1 MERIL
6 RDSKASEIIPC
17 SFEQPL
23 LLFPVRHHSPVC
35 SFQLVRTIKE
45 YKPDI
50 ILIEGPE
57 NANEL
62 IPSLTHEDT
71 QLPAALYYFYKD
83 TKKLI
88 NDEGGDYKCYYPFL
102 NSSPEYNAVNEAKKL
117 GIPAKFIDL
126 PYCEILISTLSGKGL
141 RQNAERHSYADDSGL
156 IRSQFY
162 KKLCE
167 KTGLRSFEEF
177 WEKYFEIQ
185 GLRLSPQDFIRQM
198 HTYCILSRQDV
209 PDAELDADGTNVR
222 ENHMAMRISEAM
234 EQFGKVLAV
243 TGGFHSIGLH
253 TLLQNKNFKAPKLH
267 TIPDTL
273 QGSYPMA
280 YSYEAADALHGYAS
294 GMSYPFFYDSVSKKL
309 SENDSPENV
318 YNDLTLDLL
327 VKTSKASAKKDIAV
341 STADVSSA
349 LTLMQGLAALRNS
362 PECGMFELIDGIT
375 STFIKGEKT
384 VSSAMPLDILK
395 TIATGEA
402 VGKIGDKQHIPPLI
416 TDFEKNCDK
425 LGIKHTSVVP
435 KTLDVPLF
443 TTQKGMEQSRFL
455 HRMAFLGTDFA
466 KRKKGPD
473 LRNNKDRSRVREEWS
488 YRRTPNVDAA
498 LIDHM
503 TDGFT
508 IEEACSSFAAKKMKT
523 ERRCDNAADIAVDC
537 FLMGIPL
544 TESEYEQLDLILA
557 NDGDFFSAGRAL
569 HKFEV
574 LHSLRQLYSFDDAGE
589 LNYVERCFDKLI
601 SSLPSMADAP
611 REKADECTDIMREMF
626 SVASRIL
633 PEKLSVFEQS
643 LLTLVEAAEKE
654 PSVFGSAMGILYAID
669 PDRHSDAE
677 NAMAGFL
684 KGTPEIKKLG
694 AEYLRGLFSS
704 ARDIILADDTFLN
717 MTDTLIT
724 EMEYDDFMDILPSM
738 RLAFGYFTPDEI
750 QTLAES
756 AAKINNSD
764 KNDILNQKGI
774 DEKLFAF
781 GAKLDTDICSLLG
794 KEALLS

>member
-17 SFEQPL
+17 SFDQPM

-35 SFQLVRTIKE
+35 SFQLIKTIKK
-45 YKPDI
+45 YQPDI

-88 NDEGGDYKCYYPFL
+88 DDEGEDYKCYYPFL
-102 NSSPEYNAVNEAKKL
+102 SSSPEYNAANEAKKL
-117 GIPAKFIDL
+117 DIPAKFIDL
-126 PYCEILISTLSGKGL
+126 PYCEILISTSEGKGL
-141 RQNAERHSYADDSGL
+141 RRNAERHSYADDSGL

-185 GLRLSPQDFIRQM
+185 GLHLTPQNFIKQM

-209 PDAELDADGTNVR
+209 PESELEADGTIVR
-222 ENHMAMRISEAM
+222 ENHMASRISEAM
-234 EQFGKVLAV
+234 EQYGKVLVV
-243 TGGFHSIGLH
+243 TGSFHSIGLH
-253 TLLQNKNFKAPKLH
+253 TLLQNKSFKAPKLH
-267 TIPDTL
+267 KIPDNL

-294 GMSYPFFYDSVSKKL
+294 GMRYPFFYDSISKKL
-309 SENDSPENV
+309 AENDNPENV
-318 YNDLTLDLL
+318 YNELTLDML

-341 STADVSSA
+341 STADVASA

-362 PECGMFELIDGIT
+362 SECGIFELIDGIT

-402 VGKIGDKQHIPPLI
+402 VGKIGDKQHVPPLI
-416 TDFEKNCDK
+416 TDFEKQCDK
-425 LGIKHTSVVP
+425 LGIKYTSAVP
-435 KTLDVPLF
+435 KDIDVPLF
-443 TTQKGMEQSRFL
+443 TTQKGQEQSHFL
-455 HRMAFLGTDFA
+455 HRMIFLDTGFA

-508 IEEACSSFAAKKMKT
+508 IEEACSSFAAKKMKA
-523 ERRCDNAADIAVDC
+523 ERRCDAAADIAVDC

-544 TESEYEQLDLILA
+544 QQSEYEQLDSVLA
-557 NDGDFFSAGRAL
+557 NDGDFFSIGRAL
-569 HKFEV
+569 HKFET
-574 LHSLRQLYSFDDAGE
+574 LHSLQQLYSFEDVSS
-589 LNYVERCFDKLI
+589 LNYMERCYDKLI
-601 SSLPSMADAP
+601 SSLPSMASAP
-611 REKADECTDIMREMF
+611 HEVADECTDIMREMF
-626 SVASRIL
+626 SVASRVM
-633 PEKLSVFEQS
+633 PEKLTVFEQA

-654 PSVFGSAMGILYAID
+654 PSIFGSAMGILYAID
-669 PDRHSDAE
+669 PERRNDAE
-677 NAMAGFL
+677 NAMMGFL

-694 AEYLRGLFSS
+694 AEYLKGLFSS
-704 ARDIILADDTFLN
+704 ARDIVLADDKFMD

-724 EMEYDDFMDILPSM
+724 EMEYDDFLDILPSM
-738 RLAFGYFTPDEI
+738 KLAFGYFTPDEI
-750 QTLAES
+750 QTLADS
-756 AAKINNSD
+756 AAKINNTD
-764 KNDILNQKGI
+764 RNAMINTKGI

-781 GAKLDTDICSLLG
+781 GQKIDSDICKSVG
-794 KEALLS
+794 KETLLL